1 MVPYIDQVVRSG
13 YFHLRRI
20 SGVWRNLDDATC
32 AAVIPCL
39 VTSRL
44 DYVNPLLYGVP
55 ERALHKLQVL
65 ENDAARV
72 LSRAPHRD
80 HFTPILRQLH
90 WLLLRQRI
98 SHKVLSMVLHDD
110 TAPTYLK
117 QLLQPRRPAR
127 ILRSSGALQ
136 LVEPRSWST
145 FYSRAFSIVGPKLW
159 DRLPMDIRNV
169 NSTAALHKLIKT
181 VLFHQHFK

>member
-1 MVPYIDQVVRSG
+1 M
-13 YFHLRRI
+13 
-20 SGVWRNLDDATC
+20 
-32 AAVIPCL
+32 
-39 VTSRL
+39 
-44 DYVNPLLYGVP
+44 
-55 ERALHKLQVL
+55 HKLQVL
-65 ENDAARV
+65 QNDAARV
-72 LSRAPHRD
+72 LSRTSRRD
-80 HFTPILRQLH
+80 HVTPILRQLR

-98 SHKVLSMVLHDD
+98 SHKVLSLVYMVLHDE